1 MTPRGPFVFLFVLAL
16 ASCSGEPAESA
27 PVGDANVTADA
38 APADPGRFFER
49 SIVFLATRPDSVMIV
64 PWLIS
69 ARTLPGGVHREV
81 RGLLARGDTWEE
93 FFSDEWESAPTRLP
107 WNPLPRGRMRLVV
120 GDLDAVEQILF
131 DEGPRQLGVQLLQP
145 RAEWSG
151 PRGESFRLLDGALLM
166 ASARVPGLILDVM
179 RARPLRDAEGGDWAV
194 LHSGDSLQAVLHSP
208 NFQPPGTAGAF
219 HALARVNE
227 VERVFPEVTVTWS
240 ESRSFE
246 RARREIPVV
255 WSAEAVGGE
264 MSAQLTIEAAQIQ
277 AGQGDGPQLPV
288 DAFFQVEGT
297 LRIAEAVYRVSGL
310 LRHTQP

>member
-1 MTPRGPFVFLFVLAL
+1 MTACGRSSLLLVLAL
-16 ASCSGEPAESA
+16 ASCSGEPAESE
-27 PVGDANVTADA
+27 PTGDADVAADS

-49 SIVFLATRPDSVMIV
+49 SIVFLTTRPDSVLIV

-69 ARTLPGGVHREV
+69 ARTLPGGVQREV

-93 FFSDEWESAPTRLP
+93 FFADQWESPPTRLP

-120 GDLDAVEQILF
+120 GDLDALEQVLF

-151 PRGESFRLLDGALLM
+151 PRGESFRLLDGALMM
-166 ASARVPGLILDVM
+166 ASARVPGVVLDVT
-179 RARPLRDAEGGDWAV
+179 RGRPLREGQGGDWAV
-194 LHSGDSLQAVLHSP
+194 LYAGDVLQMVLHAP
-208 NFQPPGTAGAF
+208 TFQPPGTSGAF
-219 HALARVNE
+219 HAWARVDDAE
-227 VERVFPEVTVTWS
+227 QVWPEVTVDWS
-240 ESRSFE
+240 ERTSFE

-255 WSAEAVGGE
+255 WSAAAAGGE
-264 MSAQLTIEAAQIQ
+264 MSADLTVHAAHIQ
-277 AGQGDGPQLPV
+277 AGEGEGPQLPV

-297 LRIAEAVYRVSGL
+297 VRIGEAVHRVRGL